1 MPDAITVIW
10 NKYIYTYWIP
20 YYGNLTIVMVIQMNF
35 DNILTWDDLI
45 DLPLLS
51 TMLFFQSISKES
63 QHNMI

>member
-1 MPDAITVIW
+1 
-10 NKYIYTYWIP
+10 
-20 YYGNLTIVMVIQMNF
+20 MVIQMNF

-51 TMLFFQSISKES
+51 TVLLLQSISKES